1 MDNRKAVIEPDNRA
15 TPPIVEPH
23 SVAEAIRE
31 WQVDAHHSD
40 GLENKSVTARLCD
53 AALRFYKELLRHV
66 SKHLDVPKL
75 VRMSLQ
81 RTYSLMV
88 LWSDGYG
95 VREGDLDDILAK
107 SRNIRRATLKILSS
121 IANTLLDNLAGL
133 GPLIVKSAFELI
145 GDLSLPLIAMSAEA
159 SYLIHDGT
167 DSSSDSSSDVS
178 LDSHQDNMSEINQ
191 DLRTD
196 VECLVELDPLIRNLV
211 PDLSSQKQKHL
222 ETSEWAPQQA
232 FCDKVEQR
240 FPRADKSLILR
251 LGEANWLR
259 YRICQELRIA
269 EEEFA
274 EELQP
279 DSKEDH
285 KTVAGSRFRDSGLG
299 TSLPTMS
306 SYAETVMTYSG
317 SDGQKTHIPRLSEE
331 AKQGKS
337 FPCVACGGT
346 VKVTTN
352 AAWKGH
358 LYSDLQP
365 YLCLETECDMSS
377 FRSRSYWVSHLALE
391 HYEPDWKSI
400 TCPLCF
406 EIVEQGKVNITR
418 HLANHLEE
426 ISLSAL
432 PSNPDEDASD
442 ASSDAE
448 AMSNESRSST
458 EAKAFREQFD
468 DPTKDETFN
477 GSMQNRL
484 GTLKEDPSVE
494 GDLDYHMMSENA
506 SFTSLDD
513 FSIHPASFRQS
524 IIEAARDETKESTR
538 ADLTADSTAVSNN
551 SPVGSASEEPY
562 TIKCICNLSG
572 DDGNTI
578 YCETCDTWQHIRCF
592 YPDNVEEAIRE
603 DFAHSCAECK
613 PRPLDR
619 QRAIER
625 FHRRN

>member
-1 MDNRKAVIEPDNRA
+1 MDNRKAVIEPDNGA
-15 TPPIVEPH
+15 APPIVEPRN
-23 SVAEAIRE
+23 VAEAIRE
-31 WQVDAHHSD
+31 WQADAHLSD
-40 GLENKSVTARLCD
+40 GLEDKSVTARLCD
-53 AALRFYKELLRHV
+53 AVLGFYKELLRHV
-66 SKHLDVPKL
+66 SKQLDVPKL

-107 SRNIRRATLKILSS
+107 SRNIRQATLKILSS
-121 IANTLLDNLAGL
+121 IANVLLDRLR
-133 GPLIVKSAFELI
+133 PLVVNTALESV
-145 GDLSLPLIAMSAEA
+145 DNLSLPLIAMGAEA
-159 SYLIHDGT
+159 SYLIHDDTDSST
-167 DSSSDSSSDVS
+167 DSSSDGS
-178 LDSHQDNMSEINQ
+178 LDSQRDNMSEIIQ

-196 VECLVELDPLIRNLV
+196 VECLVELDPLIRNFV
-211 PDLSSQKQKHL
+211 PDPSSQKQKHL
-222 ETSEWAPQQA
+222 ETSGWAPQQA

-259 YRICQELRIA
+259 YRGCQELRIK
-269 EEEFA
+269 
-274 EELQP
+274 ELAGEQQP
-279 DSKEDH
+279 DSKDDH
-285 KTVAGSRFRDSGLG
+285 KTVAGSRFHDSGLG

-317 SDGQKTHIPRLSEE
+317 SDGQKTRIPRLSEE
-331 AKQGKS
+331 AKQGKP
-337 FPCVACGGT
+337 FPCVACGRT
-346 VKVTTN
+346 VRLTTN
-352 AAWKGH
+352 AAWKRH

-377 FRSRSYWVSHLALE
+377 FRNRNDWVSHLALE

-406 EIVEQGKVNITR
+406 EIAEQGKVAITR
-418 HLANHLEE
+418 HLASHLEE

-448 AMSNESRSST
+448 AMSNESRNST
-458 EAKAFREQFD
+458 DAKDFSGQFN
-468 DPTKDETFN
+468 DPTKDESYWDT
-477 GSMQNRL
+477 
-484 GTLKEDPSVE
+484 T
-494 GDLDYHMMSENA
+494 A
-506 SFTSLDD
+506 SLTRLDD
-513 FSIHPASFRQS
+513 LGVHPASVRQD
-524 IIEAARDETKESTR
+524 IIEALRDEAKESTG
-538 ADLTADSTAVSNN
+538 ADLTAESAAVHYDSTTD
-551 SPVGSASEEPY
+551 SAPEEPY
-562 TIKCICNLSG
+562 TIKCICNFSE

-592 YPDNVEEAIRE
+592 YPDNVEDAIRE
-603 DFAHSCAECK
+603 DFAHSCAECN

-625 FHRRN
+625 NLRLK

>member
-15 TPPIVEPH
+15 TPPIVEPRN
-23 SVAEAIRE
+23 VAEAIRE
-31 WQVDAHHSD
+31 WQTDAQHSD
-40 GLENKSVTARLCD
+40 GLEDKSVTARLCD

-66 SKHLDVPKL
+66 SKQLDVPRP

-121 IANTLLDNLAGL
+121 IANILLDGL
-133 GPLIVKSAFELI
+133 RPLIVKFTSESLD
-145 GDLSLPLIAMSAEA
+145 DLSLPLIAMCAEA
-159 SYLIHDGT
+159 SYLIHDDT
-167 DSSSDSSSDVS
+167 DSSSDSSSDRS
-178 LDSHQDNMSEINQ
+178 LDSKVDDMSDMIQ

-211 PDLSSQKQKHL
+211 PDLSSNKQKHL
-222 ETSEWAPQQA
+222 ETSDWAPQQA
-232 FCDKVEQR
+232 FCDRVEQR
-240 FPRADKSLILR
+240 FPGADKSLILR

-259 YRICQELRIA
+259 YRSCQELRIKEELA
-269 EEEFA
+269 EE
-274 EELQP
+274 QSP

-285 KTVAGSRFRDSGLG
+285 KTVAGSRFHDSGLG
-299 TSLPTMS
+299 TSLPTIS

-317 SDGQKTHIPRLSEE
+317 SDGQTTRIPRLSEE

-346 VKVTTN
+346 VRIMTN
-352 AAWKGH
+352 AAWKRH

-365 YLCLETECDMSS
+365 YLCLKTECDKSS
-377 FRSRSYWVSHLALE
+377 FRSRNDWVSHLALE

-406 EIVEQGKVNITR
+406 EIAEQGKVAITR
-418 HLANHLEE
+418 HLAIHLEE

-432 PSNPDEDASD
+432 PANPDEEASD

-448 AMSNESRSST
+448 SMSNGSRYST
-458 EAKAFREQFD
+458 DIISLRGHFN

-477 GSMQNRL
+477 DPMRNRQDIPEEDL
-484 GTLKEDPSVE
+484 GVE
-494 GDLDYHMMSENA
+494 GGHDYHHSSRSEYA
-506 SFTSLDD
+506 RFASLDE
-513 FSIHPASFRQS
+513 I
-524 IIEAARDETKESTR
+524 KESTG
-538 ADLTADSTAVSNN
+538 ADLTADSAAVNYGN
-551 SPVGSASEEPY
+551 PIWPGDEEPY
-562 TIKCICNLSG
+562 CIKCICNFSG
-572 DDGNTI
+572 DDDDTI
-578 YCETCDTWQHIRCF
+578 YCETCDTWQHVRCF
-592 YPDNVEEAIRE
+592 YPDNFEEAIRE
-603 DFAHSCAECK
+603 NSAHSCMECK

-619 QRAIER
+619 KRARER
-625 FHRRN
+625 FYRYK